1 MNLYQRT
8 FETAPPQGA
17 IVQSVD
23 GNLVEVSSAQRI
35 EIFNGVKT
43 IKYENEELAEK
54 YNINTKNGKKHYK
67 LIILII
73 ASSAEHY
80 NIFTKCWLEYM
91 NKFDEVKSFFLYSDE
106 NIDTDIYITENAI
119 TYKCKESL
127 IPGILYKTI
136 AGYYF
141 CEKKFTYDY
150 ILRTNLSSFIH
161 IPRLL
166 QYIKNIKNIEITNK
180 VFTNLELIPLFND
193 DNNIALL
200 ETIEMMKQQNPNAIV
215 PKNVIENWKN
225 FTIILSDFFDNKDL
239 INCKTFYFFPGSFF
253 MISKNVINRVLFGI
267 LREKILEKANITTT
281 PDDVAISAFVFK
293 YFQNINTINTNDFS
307 RRCENNETEYDDK
320 IFHIRNR
327 TDMYHGHRN
336 IDVKNIIN
344 QVKKFYNENFEIVEN
359 E

>member
-17 IVQSVD
+17 IVQTVA

-166 QYIKNIKNIEITNK
+166 QYIKNIKNIEITNN

-193 DNNIALL
+193 DNNTSLL

-267 LREKILEKANITTT
+267 LRENILEKANITTT

-307 RRCENNETEYDDK
+307 RRCENIESEYTDN

-336 IDVKNIIN
+336 IDVKNMIN